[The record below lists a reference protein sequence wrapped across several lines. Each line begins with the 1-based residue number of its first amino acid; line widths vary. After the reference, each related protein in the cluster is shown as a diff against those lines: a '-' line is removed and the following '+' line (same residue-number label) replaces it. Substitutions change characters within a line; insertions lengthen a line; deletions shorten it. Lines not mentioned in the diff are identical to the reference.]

1 MDLILRVNGKMDN
14 SKDKEKKRGQ
24 MEVYMK
30 ANTVMAKGMVQ
41 ESLLVHLDQF
51 TKVSLRI
58 IRNKDMGFKYGL
70 MGNNMMDN
78 MLMIK

>member
-1 MDLILRVNGKMDN
+1 MDN

-30 ANTVMAKGMVQ
+30 VNTVMAKEMEQ
-41 ESLLVHLDQF
+41 ESLLAHLDQF

-58 IRNKDMGFKYGL
+58 IKNKEMGFKYGL
-70 MGNNMMDN
+70 MGNNMRDN